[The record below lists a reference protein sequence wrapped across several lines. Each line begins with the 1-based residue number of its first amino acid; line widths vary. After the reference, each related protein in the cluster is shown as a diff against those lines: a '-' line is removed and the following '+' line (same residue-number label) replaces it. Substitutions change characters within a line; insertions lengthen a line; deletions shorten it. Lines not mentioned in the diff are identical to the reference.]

1 MYNRVQDWLDEVL
14 KQDIPNE
21 VAGFCFNLY
30 EDGDCD
36 WSMELVGTESFDE
49 DDEDWA
55 CGEITDFG
63 TRTKPLMWKSE
74 SEWEHVLE
82 DSIFALKT
90 YLENGKY
97 AEVLRGR
104 SGVGVGFVDGNI
116 EIVYKNN
123 GM

>member
-97 AEVLRGR
+97 AEALRGR